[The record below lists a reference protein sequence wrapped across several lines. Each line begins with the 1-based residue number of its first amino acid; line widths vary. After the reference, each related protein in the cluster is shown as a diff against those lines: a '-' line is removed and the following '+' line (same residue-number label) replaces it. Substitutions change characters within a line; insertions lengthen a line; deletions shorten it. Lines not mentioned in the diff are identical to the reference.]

1 MTVTEPQQAPLAL
14 RTAME
19 NKDLAA
25 VVDAFTPDAVLHSPL
40 TARLS
45 FTGHDQITTLTR
57 VIFDVLD
64 DLHYTGELRGP
75 DAAVLISRARV
86 GGKDLEVIDHLR
98 LRPDGK
104 IAEMTVFFR
113 PLPAAAAALRLIGT
127 GLGQRTSPMRGMLIS
142 VLTRP
147 LTFMTESGDKLGVR
161 LLRSSL

>member
-1 MTVTEPQQAPLAL
+1 
-14 RTAME
+14 ME

-104 IAEMTVFFR
+104 ITEMTVFFR
-113 PLPAAAAALRLIGT
+113 PLPAT
-127 GLGQRTSPMRGMLIS
+127 
-142 VLTRP
+142 TR
-147 LTFMTESGDKLGVR
+147 FMTRVDVMRWIPGSRESC
-161 LLRSSL
+161 SSCRRW